1 MQNQKMDVALN
12 NLLSRQDYLVTQAND
27 LARSFGNLTSFEHKV
42 LDYCF
47 SFVKKDDVSDKMYH
61 LKSLD
66 ILHHLGLNSS
76 GKNYQRVVKAFK
88 ALNEGTAIYMAIK
101 RPDGDKGILMTSLFD
116 HIAAF
121 ENGGIEFRF
130 SRDISPYVFQLK
142 EHFYSFKL
150 SELSRVRSKYTLT
163 LMKLW
168 NANAMGKLTNTTI
181 KGSLS
186 EWEAWFLGSDKE
198 GKQRIMPAGVFKR
211 DVLKRAEQELQ
222 SLYPDVQ
229 LFLTTK
235 KQGVK
240 VVGYEL
246 DIVRL
251 KTHLKL

>member
-1 MQNQKMDVALN
+1 
-12 NLLSRQDYLVTQAND
+12 
-27 LARSFGNLTSFEHKV
+27 
-42 LDYCF
+42 
-47 SFVKKDDVSDKMYH
+47 
-61 LKSLD
+61 
-66 ILHHLGLNSS
+66 
-76 GKNYQRVVKAFK
+76 
-88 ALNEGTAIYMAIK
+88 
-101 RPDGDKGILMTSLFD
+101 
-116 HIAAF
+116 
-121 ENGGIEFRF
+121 
-130 SRDISPYVFQLK
+130 
-142 EHFYSFKL
+142 
-150 SELSRVRSKYTLT
+150 
-163 LMKLW
+163 
-168 NANAMGKLTNTTI
+168 MGKLTNTTI

-235 KQGVK
+235 KQSVK

>member
-1 MQNQKMDVALN
+1 
-12 NLLSRQDYLVTQAND
+12 
-27 LARSFGNLTSFEHKV
+27 
-42 LDYCF
+42 
-47 SFVKKDDVSDKMYH
+47 
-61 LKSLD
+61 
-66 ILHHLGLNSS
+66 
-76 GKNYQRVVKAFK
+76 
-88 ALNEGTAIYMAIK
+88 
-101 RPDGDKGILMTSLFD
+101 
-116 HIAAF
+116 
-121 ENGGIEFRF
+121 
-130 SRDISPYVFQLK
+130 
-142 EHFYSFKL
+142 
-150 SELSRVRSKYTLT
+150 
-163 LMKLW
+163 
-168 NANAMGKLTNTTI
+168 MGKLINTTI

-211 DVLKRAEQELQ
+211 YVLKRAEQELQ